1 MKSLRKLRLTIS
13 PLGPAEP
20 TAPAGPVTP
29 YKTTTTKIYVGN
41 TLKRGQYPDYA
52 RMP

>member
-1 MKSLRKLRLTIS
+1 MRLTIS

-20 TAPAGPVTP
+20 TAPAAPVTP